1 MSDSGKDL
9 PETRLVRELYFN
21 RTGLLFLLTVLLA
34 MGMSALAA
42 HTHGDAST
50 FWLTLAT
57 GIAAT
62 SASAAFAVLLTT
74 KQFDAFLRTTIAQSV
89 EEHVS
94 LAARQLLSIVPQR
107 TSIYIPLTSY

>member
-34 MGMSALAA
+34 IGMYGLAVA
-42 HTHGDAST
+42 THGDAST

-57 GIAAT
+57 GIVAT
-62 SASAAFAVLLTT
+62 SAYAAFAVLLTT
-74 KQFDAFLRTTIAQSV
+74 KQFDAFLRTTIEQSV

-94 LAARQLLSIVPQR
+94 LATGQLLSIIRQQN
-107 TSIYIPLTSY
+107 SIYIPV